1 MKNGTFDSSAF
12 VKPAGINASSWM
24 LIGPDHWNRKRLKFL
39 CGLNPARS
47 TNLRNGIPDTVSFL
61 PMELAREGSP
71 HFEAFDKPFDEV
83 SNGFTAFADGDVLV
97 AKITPCFENGK
108 GGICSNLTGGIGF
121 GSTEFHVLRPSPQIS
136 AKYLYYVTHSKPFRE
151 IGAGQMK
158 GSAGQQRVPT
168 DYLSE
173 FVLPYPSREE
183 QDAIVDFLDRRL
195 VDIDRF
201 ITNKRRLIELIDEQ
215 RQGVVEK
222 AILGID
228 VPGQRKRSGLMS
240 PRPKPMD

>member
-121 GSTEFHVLRPSPQIS
+121 GSTEFHVLRPSPTFPRSIS
-136 AKYLYYVTHSKPFRE
+136 TTRRTETV
-151 IGAGQMK
+151 
-158 GSAGQQRVPT
+158 
-168 DYLSE
+168 
-173 FVLPYPSREE
+173 SRDLRWADE
-183 QDAIVDFLDRRL
+183 RL
-195 VDIDRF
+195 GG
-201 ITNKRRLIELIDEQ
+201 T
-215 RQGVVEK
+215 
-222 AILGID
+222 AA
-228 VPGQRKRSGLMS
+228 S
-240 PRPKPMD
+240 PN